1 VFFYP
6 LETEDLIPQ
15 CEDLLVA
22 ELEEEILH
30 SRSIAIQNG
39 LVQFEN
45 TPRPSRFVAKLR
57 NLHPR
62 WRAFRASPT
71 LDKLFHA
78 IRQTVVV
85 AERESGM
92 LDIGL
97 LEKKWAVVF
106 NPMMFNVLKVEG
118 MSTLNSPEAIDG
130 RNPA

>member
-1 VFFYP
+1 MFFYP

-71 LDKLFHA
+71 LDELFHA